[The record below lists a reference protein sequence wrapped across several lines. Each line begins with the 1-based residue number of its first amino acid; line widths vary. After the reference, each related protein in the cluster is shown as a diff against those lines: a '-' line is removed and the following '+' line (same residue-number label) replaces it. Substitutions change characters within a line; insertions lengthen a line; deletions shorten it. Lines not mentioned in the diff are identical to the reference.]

1 MKPSAYIINA
11 SRGGIIDENALYNA
25 LLNRSIA
32 GAALDVFET
41 EPPINKLLI
50 GLPNV
55 ICTPHLGAQTKE
67 AQQLASIVIA
77 EKIIQITRGII

>member
-55 ICTPHLGAQTKE
+55 ICTPHIGAQTKE
-67 AQQLASIVIA
+67 AEQLASIVIA